1 MKPKLN
7 LLGQVTGWYITNDE
21 KNTLLK
27 LARSC
32 KGGKVKFDALAIFRD
47 AGLLNDNGTK
57 DN

>member
-7 LLGQVTGWYITNDE
+7 LLGQVTGWFITNEE

-32 KGGKVKFDALAIFRD
+32 KGSKVKFDALAIFRE
-47 AGLLNDNGTK
+47 AGLLNDDGKESN
-57 DN
+57 